1 MQIRYEHYECE
12 SRHCILWAR
21 SCSSNLESNNVVKSV
36 AYIYCLSDWTFEA
49 SCFFLAFIVSA
60 YAKPSED
67 CSFPSVFY
75 GNLRSPD
82 SFQSLL
88 DLWKIYKVGLDPLSM
103 ILGILHGPWKEK
115 ELDLSFQAV
124 FLCFLTTH
132 EFGFSV
138 LFYRTCSQRNASLF
152 LCLEWRS
159 LRLCL
164 CHRIPSF
171 FL

>member
-49 SCFFLAFIVSA
+49 SCFFIAFIVLA

-75 GNLRSPD
+75 GNLRSAD

-88 DLWKIYKVGLDPLSM
+88 ELWKIYKVGLDPLSM
-103 ILGILHGPWKEK
+103 ILGICMGRERRRNWTWVSR
-115 ELDLSFQAV
+115 LSFWV
-124 FLCFLTTH
+124 FWPLMNLVSLFCFIEPVVSVMLLCFCVWS
-132 EFGFSV
+132 EG
-138 LFYRTCSQRNASLF
+138 A
-152 LCLEWRS
+152 
-159 LRLCL
+159 
-164 CHRIPSF
+164 
-171 FL
+171 